1 MDPHGKVLK
10 DSWLR
15 KTSTQQISAIITAVI
30 AIIIIIVVN
39 LKPASDSQELK
50 TQMTL

>member
-30 AIIIIIVVN
+30 AIIIIVI

>member
-1 MDPHGKVLK
+1 MDSHGKVLK

-15 KTSTQQISAIITAVI
+15 KTSTQQMLAIIIAVI
-30 AIIIIIVVN
+30 AIIIII

-50 TQMTL
+50 TQMSL

>member
-15 KTSTQQISAIITAVI
+15 KTSTQQMSAIIIAVI
-30 AIIIIIVVN
+30 AIIIIIVI
-39 LKPASDSQELK
+39 LKHASDSQELK